1 MSSLLEAHPHAN
13 EREHY
18 ESVICARRDRSV
30 PGTPKDLLDR
40 LARAADEAGRPAELA
55 HAHAHVTATATA
67 TARDAQRLRPFTD
80 PRDR

>member
-1 MSSLLEAHPHAN
+1 LEAHPHAN